1 MSPPSHD
8 GRAGALMQ
16 DADLCV
22 KCGLCLPHCPTYLVS
37 EHEAD
42 SPRGRITLA
51 QGLIGGTLADGASL
65 RAHLDGCLSCRKCEA
80 VCPARVPYGRI
91 LDAARQEL
99 AARDPQP
106 DRWLRWLSRLLV
118 PAPMRALLRG
128 LIALYRGSGL
138 QRLTRR
144 SGVLGSGGLARLESL
159 LPARAPARAPAR
171 VRSRAA
177 AGPDAGPDVV
187 PDAGPEVAL
196 FRGCVGDVLERAV
209 LEACE
214 TLLRAAGYRVRVPP
228 SQTCCGALHLHGG
241 QREQARRLAQ
251 RNVEAF
257 GDTGVIASFTSGC
270 AASLRDYPDL
280 DLGSAGDGFADR
292 VQDVMTLLQARLD
305 RLQFRPLARRAA
317 LHLPCTLANVMQAGP
332 ALRGVLAAVPGLEL
346 IDLDPPQ
353 HCCGA
358 AGRHF
363 LSHPDASDRLL
374 APKLRAIQALRPDL
388 VLSSNVGCSL
398 HLQGGLTRLGQAVP
412 PVVHPAILLAGQLV

>member
-1 MSPPSHD
+1 MSPPSHAE
-8 GRAGALMQ
+8 RAGALLQ

-22 KCGLCLPHCPTYLVS
+22 KCGLCLPHCPTYLDS

-42 SPRGRITLA
+42 SPRGRIALA

-106 DRWLRWLSRLLV
+106 DRSLRWLSRLLV
-118 PAPMRALLRG
+118 PAPMRVLLRG

-144 SGVLGSGGLARLESL
+144 SGVLGNGRLARLESL
-159 LPARAPARAPAR
+159 LPVRARAQTRWYIVP
-171 VRSRAA
+171 
-177 AGPDAGPDVV
+177 GLDAGT
-187 PDAGPEVAL
+187 DASPEVAL
-196 FRGCVGDVLERAV
+196 FRGCVGDVLEREV
-209 LEACE
+209 LAACA
-214 TLLRAAGYRVRVPP
+214 TLLRAAGYRVHVP
-228 SQTCCGALHLHGG
+228 SAQTCCGALHLHGG

-257 GDTGVIASFTSGC
+257 DGAGVIASFTSGC
-270 AASLRDYPDL
+270 AASLRDYADL
-280 DLGSAGDGFADR
+280 DLEGKGVAFADR
-292 VQDVMTLLQARLD
+292 VQDVMALLQARLD

-332 ALRGVLAAVPGLEL
+332 ALRRVLAAVPDLEL
-346 IDLDPPQ
+346 IELDPPQ

-363 LSHPDASDRLL
+363 LTHAEASDRLL
-374 APKLRAIQALRPDL
+374 APKLRAIEALRPDL
-388 VLSSNVGCSL
+388 VLSSNIGCSL
-398 HLQGGLTRLGQAVP
+398 HLRGGLTRLGQADP
-412 PVVHPAILLAGQLV
+412 PVIHPAILLAGQLVPPGPRS